1 MVHGV
6 SRNQNTW
13 IDVLVRVSKGPG
25 TLASPPYSSNE
36 GLALKKVFR
45 RMLQVSSAGCWSA
58 EKQQKLLELLSY
70 TLCWRC

>member
-25 TLASPPYSSNE
+25 TLASPPYS
-36 GLALKKVFR
+36 
-45 RMLQVSSAGCWSA
+45 C
-58 EKQQKLLELLSY
+58 
-70 TLCWRC
+70 